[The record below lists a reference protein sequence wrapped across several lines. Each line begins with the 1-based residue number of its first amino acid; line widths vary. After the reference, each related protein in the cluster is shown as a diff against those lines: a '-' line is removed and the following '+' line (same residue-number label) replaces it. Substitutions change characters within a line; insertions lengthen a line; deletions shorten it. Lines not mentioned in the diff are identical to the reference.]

1 MFFQLLFLEVWD
13 IIFLRHNHIVHRN
26 QVCSFYFSKSARPIF
41 AYLFLVNVELC
52 RSNRGCVFRCAASAA
67 HFLFLERDRPMEK
80 ETGST
85 KGKRATGR
93 KRDPYLYMP
102 KKSIWLLVS
111 GIGILVIL
119 AIAGIEYWLLIRRY
133 TVGSSIEL
141 LVTLPRIVAPLIRI
155 AAFFPLL
162 PLFRCILNCGRGK
175 KLCIV
180 VGLIVLS
187 WYLNQVGNSFF
198 GHGINQTATGS
209 AITALQAYLLFNLLF
224 DIITTIFWVAAA
236 QGVGLIKVDATLSNA
251 ETDPIQTQEF
261 SGRSYL
267 KQYKERRKD

>member
-1 MFFQLLFLEVWD
+1 
-13 IIFLRHNHIVHRN
+13 
-26 QVCSFYFSKSARPIF
+26 
-41 AYLFLVNVELC
+41 
-52 RSNRGCVFRCAASAA
+52 
-67 HFLFLERDRPMEK
+67 MEK

-85 KGKRATGR
+85 KDKRAAGC

-180 VGLIVLS
+180 IGLIVLS

-236 QGVGLIKVDATLSNA
+236 QGVGLIKVDTTLSNA
-251 ETDPIQTQEF
+251 KTDPIQAQEF